1 MAETPEPGAEGA
13 DASPPAK
20 GAWAEVNLWFVREVL
35 PLEAALMH
43 FLRRNWRNR
52 SDFADLRQD
61 VYVRVYE
68 AAQKEIPRA
77 PKPFLLRTA
86 RNLLINRVKREQ
98 IVPIETFAD
107 LDVLGAGSGEAGPD
121 RVVMARE
128 ELRVL
133 QDALD
138 RLPPRAREAI
148 VLRQIECLPLR
159 EIAARMNIAEKTV
172 ERHITIGLKG
182 LADYLYGGPDDL
194 RRLP

>member
-1 MAETPEPGAEGA
+1 M
-13 DASPPAK
+13 
-20 GAWAEVNLWFVREVL
+20 
-35 PLEAALMH
+35 
-43 FLRRNWRNR
+43 
-52 SDFADLRQD
+52 
-61 VYVRVYE
+61 
-68 AAQKEIPRA
+68 
-77 PKPFLLRTA
+77 
-86 RNLLINRVKREQ
+86 
-98 IVPIETFAD
+98 
-107 LDVLGAGSGEAGPD
+107 LGGGSGEAAPD

-159 EIAARMNIAEKTV
+159 EIALRMNIAEKTV

>member
-1 MAETPEPGAEGA
+1 MAETPDPDSTHADTSCPTSGAL
-13 DASPPAK
+13 
-20 GAWAEVNLWFVREVL
+20 AEVNAWFVREVL

-52 SDFADLRQD
+52 SDFSDLRQD

-68 AAQKEIPRA
+68 AAQKEIPHA
-77 PKPFLLRTA
+77 PKPFILRTA

-107 LDVLGAGSGEAGPD
+107 LDVLGTGSPEAAPD
-121 RVVMARE
+121 QVLIARD
-128 ELRVL
+128 ELRIL
-133 QDALD
+133 QVGLD
-138 RLPPRAREAI
+138 RLSPRAREAI
-148 VLRQIECLPLR
+148 ILRQIEDLSLR

-182 LADYLYGGPDDL
+182 LADYLYGGPEDT
-194 RRLP
+194 RSQP